1 MAGHS
6 KWSNIKHRKGA
17 QDAKRGKIFTKII
30 KEITVSVKIGGV
42 DIDSNSRLRKAI
54 QNAKS
59 NNMPLENIKRAI
71 KKASGMNPGAKYEEV
86 IYEGYGPFGVA
97 IMLEVITDNKNRSVA
112 EIRHAFSKFGGKL
125 GENGTVAWIFE
136 KKGKIVLKLSNSN
149 EDDLYEVALKI
160 GAEDIDKIGNE
171 YIIKI
176 PPENIC
182 DVEKIFNKSKF
193 NILYNDIEMIPNTYQ
208 IINEDELKN
217 ITDLLEFLSKIE
229 DINNIYSN
237 LQTNV

>member
-1 MAGHS
+1 M
-6 KWSNIKHRKGA
+6 
-17 QDAKRGKIFTKII
+17 
-30 KEITVSVKIGGV
+30 
-42 DIDSNSRLRKAI
+42 
-54 QNAKS
+54 
-59 NNMPLENIKRAI
+59 
-71 KKASGMNPGAKYEEV
+71 
-86 IYEGYGPFGVA
+86 
-97 IMLEVITDNKNRSVA
+97 
-112 EIRHAFSKFGGKL
+112 
-125 GENGTVAWIFE
+125 
-136 KKGKIVLKLSNSN
+136 
-149 EDDLYEVALKI
+149 ALKI